1 MRLSSRLS
9 SAGSR
14 IGTRVRCGAW
24 GRPHIPSAKT
34 PDRWLR
40 EAAAPPRASAGL
52 HDGADGCRAS
62 KSSARLLVGCARARR
77 EHSPTQPNERSWQQN
92 RKPQRD
98 RLHWQRQRCKDASK
112 RSPGSGLDLDLR
124 VIGMRGARSQQHWN
138 PPGANRQRG
147 AAPPRTLARCPPPS
161 KSRCHRRGSH
171 TFREET
177 LRDVRRPHVG
187 CRTEALTD
195 EQGCVACAA
204 HHLRSTG
211 RPGRSQNASC
221 MT

>member
-112 RSPGSGLDLDLR
+112 RESRIGSGSGSARHRHARRSISTALESA
-124 VIGMRGARSQQHWN
+124 RGESTTRSRTSENARTVPSAFEVTV
-138 PPGANRQRG
+138 PSARIPYLSRG
-147 AAPPRTLARCPPPS
+147 NTARCPS
-161 KSRCHRRGSH
+161 LARWLLHGGTDRRA
-171 TFREET
+171 
-177 LRDVRRPHVG
+177 RPWCV
-187 CRTEALTD
+187 CRAPFAVNRQAWAQPECQL
-195 EQGCVACAA
+195 Q
-204 HHLRSTG
+204 
-211 RPGRSQNASC
+211 
-221 MT
+221 